1 MFGKF
6 SSARSTSL
14 EDRIPWQQKLTYG
27 MGMAIPVVLIN
38 SVAQFSNLIFNLGL
52 GISLIWLGVAQM
64 IPRFWDAVSDPLMG
78 NLSDN
83 TRSKWGR
90 RRPYIVVGGVLST
103 IFYVLIWWVP
113 TAWSKEQI
121 FIYYMAMTLCFYTA
135 TTIFTIPLT
144 ALGNEMTR
152 DYHEK
157 TSLFAYGGFF
167 GNVFAIV
174 TPWMYR
180 LSQLSVFKNEVEG
193 MRWIALIIGTLIL
206 LTSILPGFLCRENA
220 HINIQKPEKV
230 PFWDSM
236 RNTVKDKVFLRIV
249 GVIFLVTAGF
259 NFVGNFT
266 NYIVI
271 YYVYGGDKTA
281 ASTMLG
287 YNGTV
292 WAFTALLAVFPMTW
306 ISKRLGKAKGLQIFV
321 TLMVAGSFLKIRC
334 YDPAHPWLT
343 VIPTVFISGGMLAL
357 YTMAISMVGDVCNLD
372 ELNTG
377 KRREGSYSAVYYWW
391 LKVATSSG
399 AVISGLLLHSTGF
412 SEKLVTQLPSTLL
425 WMRIWEIGLPGVL
438 SLLAVLLLHHYPLT
452 EARSYEIKQALDAKQ

>member
-1 MFGKF
+1 M
-6 SSARSTSL
+6 SNHESTSAR
-14 EDRIPWQQKLTYG
+14 DRIPFGEKVAYG

-64 IPRFWDAVSDPLMG
+64 IPRLWDAVADPVMG
-78 NLSDN
+78 HISDN
-83 TRSKWGR
+83 TRSRWGR

-113 TAWSKEQI
+113 PVWSKEGV
-121 FIYYMAMTLCFYTA
+121 FLYYMVMTLCFYSATA
-135 TTIFTIPLT
+135 VFTIPLT

-157 TSLFAYGGFF
+157 TSLFAFGGFF
-167 GNVFAIV
+167 GNVFAII

-180 LSQLSVFKNEVEG
+180 LSQLSIFENEVEG
-193 MRWIALIIGTLIL
+193 MRWVALVVATLIL
-206 LTSILPGFLCRENA
+206 CTSMLPALLCKESHHVTVA
-220 HINIQKPEKV
+220 KQGKSH
-230 PFWDSM
+230 FWESM
-236 RNTVKDKVFLRIV
+236 QATVRDRVFLRIV
-249 GVIFLVTAGF
+249 GVVFLITAGF

-271 YYVYGGDKTA
+271 FYVYGGDRAA

-287 YNGTV
+287 YNGTI
-292 WAFTALLAVFPMTW
+292 WAFTALFAVFPMTW
-306 ISKRLGKAKGLQIFV
+306 ASKRFGKARALQLFV
-321 TLMVAGSFLKIRC
+321 ALMVSGSFLKIRC
-334 YDPAHPWLT
+334 YDPSNPWLT
-343 VIPTVFISGGMLAL
+343 VIPTVFISAGMLAL

-372 ELNTG
+372 ELNSG

-399 AVISGLLLHSTGF
+399 AVISGVLLQSTGF
-412 SEKLVTQLPSTLL
+412 SEKLVEQAASTLL
-425 WMRIWEIGLPGVL
+425 WMRIWEIGLPGIL
-438 SLLAVLLLHHYPLT
+438 SLLALFLLRHYPLT
-452 EARSYEIKQALDAKQ
+452 ETRSYEIKAALDARRDEK